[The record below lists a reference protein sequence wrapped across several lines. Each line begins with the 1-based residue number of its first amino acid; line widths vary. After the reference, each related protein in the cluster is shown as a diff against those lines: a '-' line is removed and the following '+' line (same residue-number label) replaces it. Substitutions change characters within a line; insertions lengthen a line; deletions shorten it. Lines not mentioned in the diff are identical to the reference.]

1 MAGGKETPRQKMIGM
16 MYLVLT
22 ALLALQVQ
30 SAVILKFKFIDDSLL
45 NVNDKTSMS
54 ADGTIKGIQ
63 AAVIKNQNQS
73 KDKAVLAESEEIR
86 QKTKETIAYLRE
98 VRDKL
103 VVAGGNPKGATE
115 YKDINAEDIVAT
127 TMIGS
132 GDKKNGLGY
141 PLKTKLNEFSSYI
154 QKFVPGTTVSA
165 LALDGK
171 EDVRVT
177 GAKDEHTKEQ
187 RSKDFAQLN
196 FESTPLAAALATL
209 SQKETEVLKLEADAL
224 SAQAQKVGAK
234 TIVFDK
240 IGAFASAESNTVAA
254 GTKYKAELFLTASAS
269 SISPKMTL
277 NGSPLAVGPD
287 GHGKVEFTARPG
299 SFDASGNAKANWTGT
314 IRFNQN
320 GRDTTFKVLVPYT
333 ITKPV
338 MQIQSASVQALYFK
352 CGNKLT
358 VNVPALG
365 AQYKPGFSA
374 SGASVITGSK
384 LGDVTL
390 VPNSKEVTLSVSS
403 GGNAIGSQTF
413 QVRPIPKPTIEAYA
427 GSRQVNE
434 KQGTPGTALRTLNL
448 RAIPDAGFATFL
460 PDDAKFRV
468 SRYEV
473 TLVRG
478 RRPAIPTKPVNGP
491 TADLSDVV
499 NAYREGD
506 RLYIEVKEVQRQNF
520 QGNVEPVNVSK
531 QFNIPLL

>member
-22 ALLALQVQ
+22 ALLALQVN
-30 SAVILKFKFIDDSLL
+30 SAILLKFKFIDDSLL
-45 NVNDKTSMS
+45 GVNDKTSVA

-63 AAVIKNQNQS
+63 DAVVKNQNQAR
-73 KDKAVLAESEEIR
+73 DKTILQESEEIR
-86 QKTKETIAYLRE
+86 TKTKELTAYLRGLRE
-98 VRDKL
+98 KLLKVTENTGPEMTNLSGEDK
-103 VVAGGNPKGATE
+103 VAITMLGGKN
-115 YKDINAEDIVAT
+115 
-127 TMIGS
+127 
-132 GDKKNGLGY
+132 NGLAY
-141 PLKTKLNEFSSYI
+141 TELKPKLNDYSTFIKKY
-154 QKFVPGTTVSA
+154 VPSA
-165 LALDGK
+165 SPLALDGK
-171 EDVRVT
+171 EDTRVT
-177 GAKDEHTKEQ
+177 EKSQKTKN
-187 RSKDFAQLN
+187 FAELN
-196 FESTPLAAALATL
+196 FENTPVVAALATI
-209 SQKETEVLKLEADAL
+209 SQKETEVLKYEAEAL

-269 SISPKMTL
+269 SISPRMTL
-277 NGSPLAVGPD
+277 NGSSLPVSAEGK
-287 GHGKVEFTARPG
+287 GKVEFTARPG
-299 SFDASGNAKANWTGT
+299 GFDASGNAKSSWTGT

-320 GRDTTFKVLVPYT
+320 GRDTTFTVKVPYT

-352 CGNKLT
+352 CGNKLN
-358 VNVPALG
+358 VSVPALG

-374 SGASVITGSK
+374 SGASVLPGAK

-390 VPNSKEVTLSVSS
+390 VPNSKEVTLNVSS

-413 QVRPIPKPTIEAYA
+413 QVRPIPKPTIECFV
-427 GSRQVNE
+427 GGRPVNE
-434 KQGTPGTALRTLNL
+434 KQGTPGTAVRSMNL

-460 PDDAKFRV
+460 PDDARYRV

-478 RRPAIPTKPVNGP
+478 RRPALQTKTISGP

-506 RLYIEVKEVQRQNF
+506 RIYVEVKEVQRQNF
-520 QGNVEPVNVSK
+520 QGNVETVNISK

>member
-22 ALLALQVQ
+22 ALLALQVN
-30 SAVILKFKFIDDSLL
+30 SAILLKFKFIDDSLL
-45 NVNDKTSMS
+45 GVNDKTSVA

-63 AAVIKNQNQS
+63 AAVLKNQNQAR
-73 KDKAVLAESEEIR
+73 DKAVLQESEDIR
-86 QKTKETIAYLRE
+86 SKTKEMTAYLRGLRE
-98 VRDKL
+98 KL
-103 VVAGGNPKGATE
+103 LKATE
-115 YKDINAEDIVAT
+115 NTGPEMTNLSGEDKVAI
-127 TMIGS
+127 TMLG
-132 GDKKNGLGY
+132 GKNNGLAY
-141 PLKTKLNEFSSYI
+141 TELKPKLNDYSTFIKKY
-154 QKFVPGTTVSA
+154 VPSA
-165 LALDGK
+165 SPLALDGK
-171 EDVRVT
+171 EDTRVT
-177 GAKDEHTKEQ
+177 EKSQK
-187 RSKDFAQLN
+187 SKNFAELN
-196 FESTPLAAALATL
+196 FENTPVVAALATI
-209 SQKETEVLKLEADAL
+209 SQKETEVLKYEAEAL

-269 SISPKMTL
+269 SISPRMTL
-277 NGSPLAVGPD
+277 NGSSLPVSAD
-287 GHGKVEFTARPG
+287 GKGKVEFTARPG
-299 SFDASGNAKANWTGT
+299 GFDASGNAKSSWTGT

-320 GRDTTFKVLVPYT
+320 GRDTTFTVKVPYT

-352 CGNKLT
+352 CGNKLN
-358 VNVPALG
+358 VSVPALG

-374 SGASVITGSK
+374 SGASVLPGAK

-390 VPNSKEVTLSVSS
+390 IPNSKEVTLNVSS

-413 QVRPIPKPTIEAYA
+413 QVRPIPKPTIECFV
-427 GSRQVNE
+427 GGRPVNE
-434 KQGTPGTALRTLNL
+434 KQGTPGTAVRSMNL

-460 PDDAKFRV
+460 PDDARYRV

-478 RRPAIPTKPVNGP
+478 RRPALQTKTISGP

-506 RLYIEVKEVQRQNF
+506 RIYVEVKEVQRQNF
-520 QGNVEPVNVSK
+520 QGTVETVNISK

>member
-22 ALLALQVQ
+22 ALLALQVN
-30 SAVILKFKFIDDSLL
+30 SAILLKFKFIDDSLL
-45 NVNDKTSMS
+45 GVNDKTSVA

-63 AAVIKNQNQS
+63 AAVLKNQNQAR
-73 KDKAVLAESEEIR
+73 DKTVLQESEEIR
-86 QKTKETIAYLRE
+86 SKTKEMTAYLRGLRE
-98 VRDKL
+98 KL
-103 VVAGGNPKGATE
+103 LKATE
-115 YKDINAEDIVAT
+115 NTGPEMTNLSGEDKVAM
-127 TMIGS
+127 TMLG
-132 GDKKNGLGY
+132 GKNNGLAY
-141 PLKTKLNEFSSYI
+141 TELKPKLNDYSTFIKKY
-154 QKFVPGTTVSA
+154 VPSA
-165 LALDGK
+165 SPLALDGK
-171 EDVRVT
+171 EDTRVT
-177 GAKDEHTKEQ
+177 EKSQKTKN
-187 RSKDFAQLN
+187 FAELN
-196 FESTPLAAALATL
+196 FENTPVVAALATI
-209 SQKETEVLKLEADAL
+209 SQKETEVLKYEAEAL

-269 SISPKMTL
+269 SISPRMTL
-277 NGSPLAVGPD
+277 NGSSLPVSAD
-287 GHGKVEFTARPG
+287 GKGKVEFTARPG
-299 SFDASGNAKANWTGT
+299 GFDASGNAKSSWTGT

-320 GRDTTFKVLVPYT
+320 GRDTTFTVKVPYT

-352 CGNKLT
+352 CGNKLN
-358 VNVPALG
+358 VSVPALG

-374 SGASVITGSK
+374 SGASVLPGAK

-390 VPNSKEVTLSVSS
+390 IPNSKEVTLNVSS

-413 QVRPIPKPTIEAYA
+413 QVRPIPKPTIECFV
-427 GSRQVNE
+427 GGRPVNE
-434 KQGTPGTALRTLNL
+434 KQGTPGTAVRSMNL

-460 PDDAKFRV
+460 PDDARYRV

-478 RRPAIPTKPVNGP
+478 RRPALQTKTISGP

-506 RLYIEVKEVQRQNF
+506 RIYVEVKEVQRQNF
-520 QGNVEPVNVSK
+520 QGNVETVNVSK

>member
-22 ALLALQVQ
+22 ALLALQVN
-30 SAVILKFKFIDDSLL
+30 SAILLKFKFIDDSLL
-45 NVNDKTSMS
+45 GVNDKTAVA

-63 AAVIKNQNQS
+63 AAVLKNQNQAR
-73 KDKAVLAESEEIR
+73 DKSVLVQSEEIR
-86 QKTKETIAYLRE
+86 SKTKELVSYLRGVREQLLKATGNTATDVNNMSGEDKVAITMLGGKQNGIAY
-98 VRDKL
+98 
-103 VVAGGNPKGATE
+103 AT
-115 YKDINAEDIVAT
+115 
-127 TMIGS
+127 
-132 GDKKNGLGY
+132 
-141 PLKTKLNEFSSYI
+141 LKPKLNEYAAYMK
-154 QKFVPGTTVSA
+154 QFVPDA
-165 LALDGK
+165 APLALDGK
-171 EDVRVT
+171 EDARVT
-177 GAKDEHTKEQ
+177 KDQRTKN
-187 RSKDFAQLN
+187 FAELN
-196 FESTPLAAALATL
+196 FENTPVVAALATI
-209 SQKETEVLKLEADAL
+209 SQKETEILELEAEAL
-224 SAQAQKVGAK
+224 RKQAEKVGAK

-269 SISPKMTL
+269 SISPRMTL
-277 NGSPLAVGPD
+277 NGSSLSVGPD
-287 GHGKVEFTARPG
+287 GKGKVEFTARPG
-299 SFDASGNAKANWTGT
+299 GFDASGNAKSSWTGT

-320 GRDTTFKVLVPYT
+320 GRDTTFIVKVPYT

-352 CGNKLT
+352 CGNKLN
-358 VNVPALG
+358 VSVPALG

-374 SGASVITGSK
+374 SGASVLPGAK

-390 VPNSKEVTLSVSS
+390 IPNSKEVTLNVSS

-413 QVRPIPKPTIEAYA
+413 QVRPIPKPTIECFV
-427 GSRQVNE
+427 GGRPVNE
-434 KQGTPGTALRTLNL
+434 KQGTPGTAVRSMNL

-460 PDDAKFRV
+460 PDDARYRV

-478 RRPAIPTKPVNGP
+478 RRPALQTKTISGP

-506 RLYIEVKEVQRQNF
+506 RIYVEVKEVQRQNF
-520 QGNVEPVNVSK
+520 QGTVETVNISK

>member
-22 ALLALQVQ
+22 ALLALQVN
-30 SAVILKFKFIDDSLL
+30 SAILLKFKFIDDSLL
-45 NVNDKTSMS
+45 GVNDKTSVA

-63 AAVIKNQNQS
+63 AAVLKNQNQAR
-73 KDKAVLAESEEIR
+73 DKTVLQESEEIR
-86 QKTKETIAYLRE
+86 SKTKEMTAYLRGLRE
-98 VRDKL
+98 KL
-103 VVAGGNPKGATE
+103 LKATE
-115 YKDINAEDIVAT
+115 NTGPEMTNLSGEDKVAI
-127 TMIGS
+127 TMLG
-132 GDKKNGLGY
+132 GKNNGLAY
-141 PLKTKLNEFSSYI
+141 TELKPKLNDYSTFIKKY
-154 QKFVPGTTVSA
+154 VPSA
-165 LALDGK
+165 SPLALDGK
-171 EDVRVT
+171 EDTRVT
-177 GAKDEHTKEQ
+177 EKSQKTKN
-187 RSKDFAQLN
+187 FAELN
-196 FESTPLAAALATL
+196 FENTPVVAALATI
-209 SQKETEVLKLEADAL
+209 SQKETEVLKYEAEAL

-269 SISPKMTL
+269 SISPRMTL
-277 NGSPLAVGPD
+277 NGSSLPVSAD
-287 GHGKVEFTARPG
+287 GKGKVEFTARPG
-299 SFDASGNAKANWTGT
+299 GFDASGNAKSSWTGT

-320 GRDTTFKVLVPYT
+320 GRDTTFTVKVPYT

-352 CGNKLT
+352 CGNKLN
-358 VNVPALG
+358 VSVPALG

-374 SGASVITGSK
+374 SGASVLPGAK

-390 VPNSKEVTLSVSS
+390 IPNSKEVTLNVSS

-413 QVRPIPKPTIEAYA
+413 QVRPIPKPTIECFV
-427 GSRQVNE
+427 GGRPVNE
-434 KQGTPGTALRTLNL
+434 KQGTPGTAVRSMNL

-460 PDDAKFRV
+460 PDDARYRV

-478 RRPAIPTKPVNGP
+478 RRPALQTKTISGP

-506 RLYIEVKEVQRQNF
+506 RIYVEVKEVQRQNF
-520 QGNVEPVNVSK
+520 QGNVETVNISK